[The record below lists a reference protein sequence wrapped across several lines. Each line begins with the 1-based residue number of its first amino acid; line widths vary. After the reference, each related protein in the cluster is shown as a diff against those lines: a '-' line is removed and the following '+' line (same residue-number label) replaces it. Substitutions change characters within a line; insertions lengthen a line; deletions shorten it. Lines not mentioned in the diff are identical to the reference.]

1 MNILFPVAYLYP
13 SENGGPALSLYWL
26 TKELVKINHN
36 VTIVTTSKFTNN
48 KIKPNRWL
56 NTDYGRVIYLKV
68 YNPLISIRYIYFT
81 IREILKN
88 DVVIIT
94 SLFAFPNFIFI
105 LYCVI
110 MNKEIIISPRG
121 EADPQALIYN
131 RNFKIFIL
139 FFYNLLPTKRV
150 LFHVTSFQ
158 ERNYL
163 LSVLKKKYRIEIIPN
178 FLELPVLRDFG
189 DIPKDYFLFVGR
201 FHRKKAIENL
211 IEALSKSN
219 LFLESN
225 FCLKLVGDYRNSY
238 GEYIRDLVLRLSLE
252 NKIEF
257 VGELFGEDKEAIYA
271 NAFCTIVPSHTEN
284 FCNVVIES
292 LSQNTPV
299 IASKGTPWAILNE
312 MKIGYWVDNS
322 SDSLAKTIDSFLLLN
337 VDDYNLM
344 RISSRKFIELNYD
357 ICKGVYIWN
366 RVLSEFKYQSV

>member
-1 MNILFPVAYLYP
+1 M
-13 SENGGPALSLYWL
+13 
-26 TKELVKINHN
+26 
-36 VTIVTTSKFTNN
+36 
-48 KIKPNRWL
+48 
-56 NTDYGRVIYLKV
+56 
-68 YNPLISIRYIYFT
+68 
-81 IREILKN
+81 
-88 DVVIIT
+88 
-94 SLFAFPNFIFI
+94 
-105 LYCVI
+105 
-110 MNKEIIISPRG
+110 
-121 EADPQALIYN
+121 
-131 RNFKIFIL
+131 
-139 FFYNLLPTKRV
+139 
-150 LFHVTSFQ
+150 
-158 ERNYL
+158 
-163 LSVLKKKYRIEIIPN
+163 
-178 FLELPVLRDFG
+178 
-189 DIPKDYFLFVGR
+189 
-201 FHRKKAIENL
+201 
-211 IEALSKSN
+211 
-219 LFLESN
+219 
-225 FCLKLVGDYRNSY
+225 
-238 GEYIRDLVLRLSLE
+238 LRLSLE

>member
-121 EADPQALIYN
+121 EADPQAQTCFRSN
-131 RNFKIFIL
+131 G
-139 FFYNLLPTKRV
+139 NL
-150 LFHVTSFQ
+150 VT
-158 ERNYL
+158 
-163 LSVLKKKYRIEIIPN
+163 
-178 FLELPVLRDFG
+178 
-189 DIPKDYFLFVGR
+189 
-201 FHRKKAIENL
+201 
-211 IEALSKSN
+211 
-219 LFLESN
+219 
-225 FCLKLVGDYRNSY
+225 FC
-238 GEYIRDLVLRLSLE
+238 
-252 NKIEF
+252 
-257 VGELFGEDKEAIYA
+257 
-271 NAFCTIVPSHTEN
+271 FC
-284 FCNVVIES
+284 
-292 LSQNTPV
+292 
-299 IASKGTPWAILNE
+299 
-312 MKIGYWVDNS
+312 
-322 SDSLAKTIDSFLLLN
+322 
-337 VDDYNLM
+337 
-344 RISSRKFIELNYD
+344 KFP
-357 ICKGVYIWN
+357 
-366 RVLSEFKYQSV
+366 

>member
-178 FLELPVLRDFG
+178 FLELPVLRDLVIFSV
-189 DIPKDYFLFVGR
+189 FLKF
-201 FHRKKAIENL
+201 
-211 IEALSKSN
+211 SN
-219 LFLESN
+219 E
-225 FCLKLVGDYRNSY
+225 C
-238 GEYIRDLVLRLSLE
+238 I
-252 NKIEF
+252 
-257 VGELFGEDKEAIYA
+257 
-271 NAFCTIVPSHTEN
+271 
-284 FCNVVIES
+284 
-292 LSQNTPV
+292 
-299 IASKGTPWAILNE
+299 
-312 MKIGYWVDNS
+312 
-322 SDSLAKTIDSFLLLN
+322 
-337 VDDYNLM
+337 
-344 RISSRKFIELNYD
+344 
-357 ICKGVYIWN
+357 
-366 RVLSEFKYQSV
+366 